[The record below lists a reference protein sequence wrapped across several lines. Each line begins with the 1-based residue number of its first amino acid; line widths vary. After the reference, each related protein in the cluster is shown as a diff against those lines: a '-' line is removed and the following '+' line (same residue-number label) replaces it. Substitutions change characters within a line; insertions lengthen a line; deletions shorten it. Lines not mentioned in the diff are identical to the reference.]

1 MLENAATMKI
11 FEYLLLGKKIKARAD
26 ISKKQY
32 RGLYKAF
39 ISNKDNKNVNES
51 LIEKEKK
58 KYNIS
63 NLIYNRL
70 SFYSDG

>member
-1 MLENAATMKI
+1 MLAV
-11 FEYLLLGKKIKARAD
+11 GKKIKARTD

-32 RGLYKAF
+32 QGLYKAF

-70 SFYSDG
+70 SFYNDG